1 MPKGFDVSKISEN
14 EPNPNTVIPRNG
26 LFVLADGTFVVR
38 WGENDIQELETGRY
52 RVFRSE
58 DFDSP
63 ITDYELN
70 QLISAG
76 IVEKFDQEKVWLRE
90 LPERNKFDKLAT
102 WELSRVRSYYLN
114 TTLPGNLIDEIRSL
128 LNDLGLTRMFHPRIR
143 DDFVVLWGS
152 KGLAFT
158 KIDEAEK
165 ARHLL
170 TSKAPEAFINTV
182 IAFVET
188 DRRD

>member
-1 MPKGFDVSKISEN
+1 MANSDDEQGIVDNS
-14 EPNPNTVIPRNG
+14 VIPRNR
-26 LFVLADGTFVVR
+26 LFVLTDGTFVVR
-38 WGENDIQELETGRY
+38 WGENDVQELESGHY
-52 RVFRSE
+52 RIFQSK

-63 ITDYELN
+63 ITDYELK
-70 QLISAG
+70 QLIDAG
-76 IVEKFDQEKVWLRE
+76 IVKQFDDKNIWLNE

-114 TTLPGNLIDEIRSL
+114 TTLPGSLLNEVNNL
-128 LNDLGLTRMFHPRIR
+128 LNDLGLIRMFQPRIR
-143 DDFVVLWGS
+143 DDFVVLWGK
-152 KGLAFT
+152 KGMAFH
-158 KIDEAEK
+158 KVDEAEK
-165 ARHLL
+165 AKYVL